1 MKLILAIVNNDDSAK
16 ASSALTEA
24 GFSVTRLSTTGGF
37 LMVGNTTFLIGTDDE
52 AAPKAIEI
60 LREHCTTRKQ
70 YASSTSS
77 FGMGMKHMATRA
89 GTEVRI
95 PICDSVSPISAKYL
109 DMSAANPRYTKYTV

>member
-1 MKLILAIVNNDDSAK
+1 MKLILAIVNNDDSAR
-16 ASSALTEA
+16 ASSALTDA

-77 FGMGMKHMATRA
+77 FGMGMNHMAPLE
-89 GTEVRI
+89 EVNVGGATI
-95 PICDSVSPISAKYL
+95 FVL
-109 DMSAANPRYTKYTV
+109 DVNHMEKI